1 MNEARWRS
9 LVAQGWT
16 TMLLIFVSNMVMD
29 IVRASVERKLVNWS
43 DHLGPQGIQ
52 VVLVV
57 LTIYAVMPLL
67 VRAISGRP
75 FIVVAVM
82 LTFFMGLFVAAHEVS
97 HLTTTR
103 DKPFGIL
110 HILDLLHHA
119 VAAFVM
125 YAGIR
130 WFRAV
135 GQRVAAAGGAPA
147 PVAALHG
154 SEAAA
159 R

>member
-1 MNEARWRS
+1 MNEERWRS

-57 LTIYAVMPLL
+57 LTLYAVMPLL
-67 VRAISGRP
+67 VRAISARP

-97 HLTTTR
+97 HITTTR

-110 HILDLLHHA
+110 HILDLLHHV
-119 VAAFVM
+119 VAGFVM

-135 GQRVAAAGGAPA
+135 SRRVEGASVDAPA
-147 PVAALHG
+147 RTVLRG
-154 SEAAA
+154 SEAAVQ
-159 R
+159 